1 MNTKHLLA
9 VTALLISSQGWA
21 LTAQQKNMGCP
32 PDTECPF
39 NSLNA
44 PGGGGGEMSVFT
56 GSWMYGGSHWESYED
71 SQGGF
76 DIETTPDG
84 KVKVHMGNAGAF
96 LIKPP
101 PKKSEMSRSKL
112 AAGAFS
118 PALTLAQTKKKAED
132 EKAAAAAKAAQ
143 EAAAKAAAEKAAKAA
158 ADKAAA
164 DAAAANKAAAVY
176 TGPALSAQPAGGG
189 VVLGA
194 RKKP

>member
-1 MNTKHLLA
+1 MNTKHILA
-9 VTALLISSQGWA
+9 VTALLFSAQGWA

-32 PDTECPF
+32 PDTDCPF

-101 PKKSEMSRSKL
+101 PKGSEMTRSKL
-112 AAGAFS
+112 VMGAFS
-118 PALTLAQTKKKAED
+118 PAPTLAQAKKKAEQ
-132 EKAAAAAKAAQ
+132 EQAAKIAQ

-158 ADKAAA
+158 AE
-164 DAAAANKAAAVY
+164 AANKAAAVY
-176 TGPALSAQPAGGG
+176 TGPALNAQPAGGG
-189 VVLGA
+189 VLLGA

>member
-1 MNTKHLLA
+1 MNTKHILA

-21 LTAQQKNMGCP
+21 LTAQQKTMGCP
-32 PDTECPF
+32 PDVECPF

-44 PGGGGGEMSVFT
+44 PGGGGEMSVFT

-101 PKKSEMSRSKL
+101 PKGSEMSRSKL
-112 AAGAFS
+112 VTGPFS
-118 PALTLAQTKKKAED
+118 PALTLALAKKKAED

-143 EAAAKAAAEKAAKAA
+143 EAAAKAAAEKSAKLAAE
-158 ADKAAA
+158 
-164 DAAAANKAAAVY
+164 AANKAAGVY
-176 TGPALSAQPAGGG
+176 TGPALSAQPDGGG